1 MTAAADIAERLRQLS
16 PAQRA
21 ALDAQL
27 AAAHAP
33 QAKPS
38 PIAKVLPAAGGTAP
52 LTSAQRRLWFLDRL
66 SPGDHAYNSPLPL
79 RLSGPVDAER
89 LEAALGALIARHAVL
104 RTSFGE
110 RHGEPYQSI
119 APSVDFRLEQSDLSQ
134 LARDEREERLS
145 TAIVRHAQHRFDLT
159 CAPLIAA
166 ELIKLGERDHAL
178 LLNLHHVITDG
189 WSVGVLLRD
198 LDALYR
204 GETLPPLAI
213 DYADLA
219 YHEAGGDGR
228 LTDELAWWRET
239 LADLPVTELPTDRQ
253 RPPQQTHAGDAVA
266 VAITP
271 QHGRLIDALARRN
284 GTSAF
289 AVFLAAFTALL
300 HRYTGEHDLAIGS
313 VTANRTRPELE
324 PLIGFFVNTLVM
336 RQRLDPER
344 SFADLVKQTH
354 RTAMAALDHALT
366 PFDRLVEML
375 NPPRDPSRNPLVQVA
390 LSVQPDFPANGRLGD
405 STIEILSADYKATRF
420 DVELHLFPDGAGGW
434 RGVLTYAADLFSRQS
449 MEAFAARFRTLLAG
463 AVTRPAT
470 AIADL
475 ALITAAERDALTKQT
490 TGAPARPYVSLPERF
505 ARHAEARTSHP
516 ALICRGEQISYG
528 ELASRA
534 ERLAAALT
542 EQTPDGTVIA
552 VLGPSSPG
560 LIVALLAI
568 WRSGRCY
575 LPLAHDLPPARIAE
589 LMADAR
595 PALLLTTDPAQQ
607 PVTIDVPQVS
617 VAELLVNAAPR
628 SLPPPSAGQLAYLIY
643 TSGSTGRPKG
653 VMVEH
658 GGLSNLAD
666 AQADDIIPD
675 GTDARVLQFAAISF
689 DAFIFE
695 VVMAM
700 AHGGTLLLP
709 EHGNTVD
716 RLSISARIRTER
728 ATHVTLPPTML
739 LHLRPADHP
748 SLRSVVVAGEAC
760 PGGLGEWAGATQ
772 LFNAYGPTETTVWS
786 TIERV
791 EGDTAP
797 TIGRPVRGHRVAVVD
812 AKGAALPTGIAGQ
825 IAIGGIGL
833 ARGYLGDALQTA
845 ARFRTDLRLAPGER
859 FYLTGDRG
867 RRQHD
872 GRIAYLGRTDQ
883 QLKLRGHRI
892 EPAEIEAALGRHPDV
907 AEAAL
912 TLHHASLVAFAAP
925 RGSATL
931 DGPSLTA
938 FLRENLPGYLI
949 PDRIVV
955 VQSMPRTRHG
965 KLDLA
970 TLLAL
975 PELRTAP
982 HRSTPIGPIETQV
995 ASIVADV
1002 LGRDAANAI
1011 ELDRDADFF
1020 ALGGHSLL
1028 LLTLRDRLQRAMGRE
1043 LALATLFAGSS
1054 IAQMAHA
1061 LASDHDEADLPTQVL
1076 PFRRDGD
1083 APPLFLVH
1091 PAIGTS
1097 LGYGALAEALPKHW
1111 PVFGL
1116 EAPAAEQA
1124 KHLARLAASYVALVR
1139 RVAPHGPY
1147 RVGGWSLGGAI
1158 AFEMARQLEA
1168 AGESVQLVLIDAG
1181 LPWRGGKL
1189 SPLRAGALALGLG
1202 RELLRSAPRSRADIT
1217 DLARLAGDRHT
1228 GIASVVIGLAREL
1241 VSRWPCFAALSRAW
1255 LNYEPSRYCGST
1267 LIVRASVDGEIAPD
1281 DPLVATVSPHLALAP
1296 RIEVVRA
1303 AHLTLLG
1310 RKSVAA
1316 LAAAITNGLA
1326 TGDGVQP

>member
-16 PAQRA
+16 PSQRA

-27 AAAHAP
+27 AAARVPQVKHA
-33 QAKPS
+33 
-38 PIAKVLPAAGGTAP
+38 PIAKVLPTTGGTAP

-66 SPGDHAYNSPLPL
+66 SPGDYAYNSPLPL
-79 RLSGPVDAER
+79 RLSGPVDTER
-89 LEAALGALIARHAVL
+89 LEAALRALIARHAVL

-110 RHGEPYQSI
+110 RDGEPYQSI
-119 APSVDFRLEQSDLSQ
+119 APSVEFRLGQSDLAH
-134 LARDEREERLS
+134 LARDARDERLS
-145 TAIVRHAQHRFDLT
+145 AAIVRHAQHRFDLT
-159 CAPLIAA
+159 RAPLIAA

-178 LLNLHHVITDG
+178 LLNLHHIITDG
-189 WSVGVLLRD
+189 WSIGVLLRD

-219 YHEAGGDGR
+219 YHEAADNER
-228 LTDELAWWRET
+228 LSDELEWWRET
-239 LADLPVTELPTDRQ
+239 LADMPVTELPTDRP
-253 RPPQQTHAGDAVA
+253 RPPQQSHRGDAVA
-266 VAITP
+266 VAIPP
-271 QHGRLIDALARRN
+271 QHSRLIDALARQN

-300 HRYTGEHDLAIGS
+300 HRYTAEHDLAIGS
-313 VTANRTRPELE
+313 VTANRARPELE

-366 PFDRLVEML
+366 PFDRLVETL

-390 LSVQPDFPANGRLGD
+390 LSVQPDFPAKGRLGD
-405 STIEILSADYKATRF
+405 STVEILSADYKATRF
-420 DVELHLFPDGAGGW
+420 DLELHLFPDDAGGW
-434 RGVLTYAADLFSRQS
+434 RGVLTYAADVFSRVS
-449 MEAFAARFRTLLAG
+449 MEAFVARFRTLLTS
-463 AVTRPAT
+463 AVTRPVT

-475 ALITAAERDALTKQT
+475 ALITAAEREALTAQA
-490 TGAPARPYVSLPERF
+490 TGAPALPYVSLPERF
-505 ARHAEARTSHP
+505 ARRAEAHPSHP

-528 ELASRA
+528 ELASRVD
-534 ERLAAALT
+534 RVAAALT
-542 EQTPDGTVIA
+542 ELTPGGTVVA
-552 VLGPSSPG
+552 VLGPSSPA
-560 LIVALLAI
+560 LIIALLAI

-575 LPLAHDLPPARIAE
+575 LPLAHDLPPARITE
-589 LMADAR
+589 LVADAR
-595 PALLLTTDPAQQ
+595 PAMLLTTDPAQQ
-607 PVTIDVPQVS
+607 PLATDVPQPS
-617 VAELLVNAAPR
+617 VTELLANAVPR
-628 SLPPPSAGQLAYLIY
+628 ASPPPAAGQLAYLIY

-675 GTDARVLQFAAISF
+675 GTGARVLQFAAISF

-695 VVMAM
+695 VVMAL
-700 AHGGTLLLP
+700 AHGGTLLLSD
-709 EHGNTVD
+709 HGDTVD
-716 RLSISARIRTER
+716 RLSVSARIRADR
-728 ATHVTLPPTML
+728 ATHVTLPPSML

-760 PGGLGEWAGATQ
+760 PGGLGEWAGATR

-791 EGDTAP
+791 KGDASP
-797 TIGRPVRGHRVAVVD
+797 TIGRPIRGHRVAVVD
-812 AKGAALPTGIAGQ
+812 AKGAALPCGIAGQ

-833 ARGYLGDALQTA
+833 ARGYFGDAEQTA

-867 RRQHD
+867 RLQHD
-872 GRIAYLGRTDQ
+872 GQIAYLGRTDQ

-907 AEAAL
+907 AEATV
-912 TLHHASLVAFAAP
+912 TLHEASLVAFVVS

-931 DGPSLTA
+931 EGPSLTA
-938 FLRENLPGYLI
+938 FLRERLPAYLV

-955 VQSMPRTRHG
+955 VPAMPRTRHG
-965 KLDLA
+965 KLDVA
-970 TLLAL
+970 TLLAA
-975 PELRTAP
+975 PELAP
-982 HRSTPIGPIETQV
+982 APRRSAPSGAIETQV
-995 ASIVADV
+995 AAIVADV
-1002 LGRDAANAI
+1002 LGRNLAEAA

-1020 ALGGHSLL
+1020 TLGGHSLL
-1028 LLTLRDRLQRAMGRE
+1028 LLTLRDRLHRATGRE

-1054 IAQMAHA
+1054 IAQIAAA
-1061 LASDHDEADLPTQVL
+1061 LASDHDAAALPSQVL
-1076 PFRRDGD
+1076 PFRREGR

-1097 LGYGALAEALPKHW
+1097 LGYGALAEALPKDW

-1116 EAPAAEQA
+1116 EAPAAA
-1124 KHLARLAASYVALVR
+1124 RTRDLARLAASYVALVK
-1139 RVAPHGPY
+1139 RVTPQGPY

-1158 AFEMARQLEA
+1158 AFEMARQLET
-1168 AGESVQLVLIDAG
+1168 AGERVQLVLIDAG
-1181 LPWRGGKL
+1181 LPWRSGKL
-1189 SPLRAGALALGLG
+1189 SPVRAAALVVGLG
-1202 RELLRSAPRSRADIT
+1202 RELLRSMPRSRADIT
-1217 DLARLAGDRHT
+1217 DLARLAGDRNT
-1228 GIASVVIGLAREL
+1228 SVSRAMIGLAREL
-1241 VSRWPCFAALSRAW
+1241 ISRWPCFTALSRAW
-1255 LNYEPSRYCGST
+1255 LDYRSGPYGGAT
-1267 LIVRASVDGEIAPD
+1267 LIVRASLDGRIAPD
-1281 DPLVATVSPHLALAP
+1281 DPLVATVSAHLAIAP